1 MYCISDEDFKI
12 LVDFSFVK
20 SNTSF
25 LIASQKLLP
34 KYLSYYLFEIAQD
47 NLNRSEKNTSSTN
60 LSHPRNSYAME
71 NGLCF

>member
-12 LVDFSFVK
+12 LVDFSFAK

-34 KYLSYYLFEIAQD
+34 KSI
-47 NLNRSEKNTSSTN
+47 NL
-60 LSHPRNSYAME
+60 LHI
-71 NGLCF
+71 